1 MIKKY
6 KIQMIEEHYHEFEV
20 EAETEKEAIE
30 KIQSGVNGDGV
41 SLDKDIKSLCHD
53 IQFTNYYNDFGEIEF

>member
-1 MIKKY
+1 MKRFLITETYTGYCEVK
-6 KIQMIEEHYHEFEV
+6 V

-30 KIQSGVNGDGV
+30 KIQSRVNGDCV